1 MSAVPE
7 APRISFQPLSSGLAC
22 PGFSE
27 QRRQCGQQDNWC
39 HEQDDERY
47 THHLRTGAETCHP
60 TLGSREERHG

>member
-7 APRISFQPLSSGLAC
+7 APRVSFQPLSSALPA
-22 PGFSE
+22 PGSANS
-27 QRRQCGQQDNWC
+27 RQCGQQDNWH

-47 THHLRTGAETCHP
+47 THHLRTGAEKCHP